1 MILSM
6 ENYNNNLFSYSH
18 SLFHFD
24 TPFSHSDTLFSHSVP
39 ERSEGE
45 ESPLS
50 KNGIWLRIKKGEIP
64 RDIYSLGMTNRRIN
78 NEKQGKGG
86 EKS

>member
-24 TPFSHSDTLFSHSVP
+24 TPFSHSDTLFSHSDP
-39 ERSEGE
+39 EISEGE

-50 KNGIWLRIKKGEIP
+50 LTMGFG
-64 RDIYSLGMTNRRIN
+64 LGLKRERFLGTSTPS
-78 NEKQGKGG
+78 E
-86 EKS
+86 

>member
-1 MILSM
+1 MT
-6 ENYNNNLFSYSH
+6 
-18 SLFHFD
+18 
-24 TPFSHSDTLFSHSVP
+24 TPSVTLRALARRV
-39 ERSEGE
+39 SEGE

-50 KNGIWLRIKKGEIP
+50 NNGIWLRIKKGEIP